1 MPLIEPRV
9 LTGKGLAEATKTALA
24 NTLNP
29 DVMLD
34 RVINVKINYEH
45 FKTDDKYMTGE
56 WKAASIII
64 RSDYE
69 AVGGNV
75 AVNTIDL
82 TRAKEI
88 YKIVGADKMPHY
100 EKVRIKPDIRVS

>member
-34 RVINVKINYEH
+34 KVINVKINYEH
-45 FKTDDKYMTGE
+45 FKVDDKYMTGE
-56 WKAASIII
+56 WKAGSIII
-64 RSDYE
+64 RSDMFNIEFIQCSRGTHSQTACY
-69 AVGGNV
+69 G
-75 AVNTIDL
+75 
-82 TRAKEI
+82 
-88 YKIVGADKMPHY
+88 
-100 EKVRIKPDIRVS
+100 